1 MLGTCP
7 ATEGLSGRAG
17 ATMALPPTWL
27 APNLVRQAKGSKGH
41 LRPPNTCDTSNAG
54 TAVSSRK
61 GRVAD
66 TQCQQRGREAVV
78 AGGVTPHQ
86 GHG

>member
-7 ATEGLSGRAG
+7 ATEGLPGRAG
-17 ATMALPPTWL
+17 ATMALHPTWL
-27 APNLVRQAKGSKGH
+27 APNLVRQGKGSKGH
-41 LRPPNTCDTSNAG
+41 LRPHKTCDASNAG

-61 GRVAD
+61 GRVVD
-66 TQCQQRGREAVV
+66 TQCWHRGREAVV
-78 AGGVTPHQ
+78 AGGVTTTQ

>member
-17 ATMALPPTWL
+17 AIMALHPAWL

-41 LRPPNTCDTSNAG
+41 LRPPKTCDTSNAG
-54 TAVSSRK
+54 TFGWLPK
-61 GRVAD
+61 G
-66 TQCQQRGREAVV
+66 
-78 AGGVTPHQ
+78 
-86 GHG
+86 